1 MLESEA
7 FCSAFIALGC
17 GWEVPDDI
25 LPDVEKYVC
34 TLYVQKYSA
43 GDNLFRL
50 TCRSEALPPNQ
61 DCLKHHLARANYQI
75 AIHRRALER
84 FIDAPSA
91 VGHGW
96 QVEDGQLVYKWME
109 KSINCKCKK
118 SDCKG
123 TCSCI
128 KGDYRVLITVSV
140 FGNSVLID
148 HLMKWLA
155 VEVTMTQTAM
165 MLM

>member
-7 FCSAFIALGC
+7 FCSAFIAFGC
-17 GWEVPDDI
+17 GWEVPD
-25 LPDVEKYVC
+25 VERFVC
-34 TLYVQKYSA
+34 TLYGQKDAA
-43 GDNLFRL
+43 GVNAARYNLFRL

-61 DCLKHHLARANYQI
+61 EWLKHHLARANYQI

-109 KSINCKCKK
+109 HSF
-118 SDCKG
+118 
-123 TCSCI
+123 TCTTICAKI
-128 KGDYRVLITVSV
+128 HKLQVQE
-140 FGNSVLID
+140 
-148 HLMKWLA
+148 K
-155 VEVTMTQTAM
+155 
-165 MLM
+165 

>member
-1 MLESEA
+1 M
-7 FCSAFIALGC
+7 
-17 GWEVPDDI
+17 
-25 LPDVEKYVC
+25 C
-34 TLYVQKYSA
+34 TLYRQKDAA
-43 GDNLFRL
+43 GVNAARYNLFRL

-75 AIHRRALER
+75 AIHRHALER

-96 QVEDGQLVYKWME
+96 QVEDGQLVYKWMDHSPAPQSVL
-109 KSINCKCKK
+109 KSMNCKCKK
-118 SDCKG
+118 SGCKG

-140 FGNSVLID
+140 FGNVVLIG

-165 MLM
+165 ILM